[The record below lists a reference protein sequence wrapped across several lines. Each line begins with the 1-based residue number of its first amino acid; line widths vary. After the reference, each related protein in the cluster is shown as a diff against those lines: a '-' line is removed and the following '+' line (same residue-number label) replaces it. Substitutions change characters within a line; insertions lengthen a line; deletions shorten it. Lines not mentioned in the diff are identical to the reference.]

1 MICWDGLEYTIDF
14 SRKIGTGAYGN
25 VYPGRTQS
33 GRRVAVKHARD
44 DKEIRVARKEVEF
57 YRRCAGAPNIVK
69 YIGSRHKPATEHSPE
84 RFSFAMERA
93 LSSIDSL
100 IKQVRNLRGL
110 SKEVIIDLLCD
121 SVSALTTLKE
131 RGIAHRDI
139 KHLNILV
146 FPGSTKG
153 RRSQYLFKFCDM
165 GVSSFVHEDGVMQ
178 TLVGTPNALCPELAA
193 AYAQR
198 RSRTDENYTR
208 EQCDLWSFGCTLY
221 FVATGAFPFP
231 IDSKDSSVYAHA
243 VAEGIRPEG
252 AISAERV
259 SGDSNRYMYKYGY
272 KIENPVYPKWF
283 CHCLT
288 KMVAMLFSPNR
299 SLEALRVM
307 VDSLKESVEK
317 RFLSIESV
325 DVYSYCDLSSFAAF
339 RGGYPSLKQELD
351 LKPGVEYRLIYENEQ
366 IVFTTNCLE
375 TNRSRQSPP
384 ILFPL
389 LADIPWSPK
398 RWGLSVKE
406 LGDTCN
412 DGENP
417 NNSVRTNILA
427 QAGEALRDCEKIV
440 EVVETSRNILRTQL
454 ERLKIELESVREKTA
469 MPMRFTIHAK
479 MHSFALMPFV
489 ETESDKVVMNRIC
502 ELADRAAK
510 ALETCTDVINQS
522 LTITSEH
529 LSELDAA
536 ELHTVE
542 EPGLEDELNA
552 MLSDDPHSPAIFEYE
567 RKLANKCVAR
577 RAELA
582 AQMCNKSHNS
592 IVRVLLRVARFTVD
606 MKSEL
611 MKYGNVIDD
620 CIGDIERPFQELKN
634 CMERLQA
641 DNNLDERSFRKA
653 LQYYKQASK
662 IMSHTRLI
670 HEKANLLYRLVK
682 DKDQSQNDCSV
693 NM

>member
-1 MICWDGLEYTIDF
+1 MICWDGLEYSIDF
-14 SRKIGTGAYGN
+14 SKKIGTGAYGN
-25 VYPGRTQS
+25 IHPGRTQS

-44 DKEIRVARKEVEF
+44 EKEIRAARKEVEF

-69 YIGSRHKPATEHSPE
+69 YIGSRHKLATDHSPE

-93 LSSIDSL
+93 LFSL
-100 IKQVRNLRGL
+100 ESLVKQVRNLRGL
-110 SKEVIIDLLCD
+110 PREVIIDLLRD

-178 TLVGTPNALCPELAA
+178 TLVGTPNALCPELAV

-198 RSRTDENYTR
+198 RTRTNDNYTR

-221 FVATGAFPFP
+221 YVATGAFPFP
-231 IDSKDSSVYAHA
+231 IDAKDSSVYAQA

-259 SGDSNRYMYKYGY
+259 CCGINRYVYKYGF
-272 KIENPVYPKWF
+272 KIENPVHPKWF

-299 SLEALRVM
+299 SLEALSEM
-307 VDSLKESVEK
+307 VNSLVTSTEK
-317 RFLSIESV
+317 RFFSIESMEI
-325 DVYSYCDLSSFAAF
+325 YSYCNLSNVLSFSA
-339 RGGYPSLKQELD
+339 GYPQLKDELG
-351 LKPGVEYRLIYENEQ
+351 LKPFVEYRLIYENQ
-366 IVFTTNCLE
+366 LAVFTSKCLE
-375 TNRSRQSPP
+375 ANYSHQSPP

-389 LADIPWSPK
+389 LTDIPWSPK
-398 RWGLSVKE
+398 QWGLSIEDV
-406 LGDTCN
+406 GGTTN
-412 DGENP
+412 QGGNP
-417 NNSVRTNILA
+417 PSNRMSILA
-427 QAGEALRDCEKIV
+427 QAGEALRDCEKIM
-440 EVVETSRNILRTQL
+440 EVVEVSRNILRNQL
-454 ERLKIELESVREKTA
+454 ERLKIELESVREKTV

-489 ETESDKVVMNRIC
+489 ENDTDKAVMDRIC
-502 ELADRAAK
+502 ELADSAAK
-510 ALETCTDVINQS
+510 ALETCTNFINQS
-522 LTITSEH
+522 LTITAEH
-529 LSELDAA
+529 LSELNAV
-536 ELHTVE
+536 ELQTIE
-542 EPGLEDELNA
+542 EPGLEDDLNA
-552 MLSDDPHSPAIFEYE
+552 MLSDDPHSSAACEYE
-567 RKLANKCVAR
+567 IRLANKCVAR

-582 AQMCNKSHNS
+582 AQLCNKSQKS

-606 MKSEL
+606 MRVEL
-611 MKYGNVIDD
+611 ARYGNIIDD
-620 CIGDIERPFQELKN
+620 CISDIERPFQELKN

-641 DNNLDERSFRKA
+641 SSNLDENSFKKA
-653 LQYYKQASK
+653 LQYYKRASN
-662 IMSHTRLI
+662 ITNHTRLI
-670 HEKANLLYRLVK
+670 YERAQLLLQMVQQ
-682 DKDQSQNDCSV
+682 KDQSRNSPSV